1 MKKSS
6 LKSSAQKVSF
16 QSKLENIAEG
26 MEYYAVSVPEAVTK
40 KLKTK
45 KAVPVQARVNGSEVF
60 VASFYPI
67 GEGRHYLRIRNEVCK
82 SVKIKKGDRVRIV
95 ATVRNHADEVE
106 IPKDV
111 VGVLR
116 AERALKDFEDLP
128 LGQRSFFLES
138 EGGLA
143 TSCGSLSVDRPD
155 QGSRS
160 FSRSSRVSF
169 FMKSVSSEM
178 IDSASSFFF
187 FWSSRI
193 FSSTVPR
200 ATMR

>member
-128 LGQRSFFLES
+128 LGQRSFLLRMIEKAAKP
-138 EGGLA
+138 ETRKKRIQEA
-143 TSCGSLSVDRPD
+143 IRAAQERREKKAD
-155 QGSRS
+155 
-160 FSRSSRVSF
+160 RSS
-169 FMKSVSSEM
+169 
-178 IDSASSFFF
+178 
-187 FWSSRI
+187 
-193 FSSTVPR
+193 
-200 ATMR
+200 